1 MDVTEARVLIVDDE
15 FINQQIAS
23 AILKGAGYDYLVA
36 GSGEEALEM
45 VQSYAPDLILL
56 DVLMPGM
63 SGFEVVKHL
72 KADESTRHIPVIL
85 VTALSDRDS
94 RIDGLDAGAEDFIA
108 KPIDDRELKARV
120 RNLLRLKKLNDFL
133 SDHNQILK
141 QYDTLTALP
150 NRNLCRDRL
159 VSDIAAAEA
168 TGLEVAV
175 ILIEL
180 TNFKQIND
188 TLGFPSGDK
197 VLLEVSRR
205 LSEYIQETDTL
216 ARMGGSEF
224 ALLRI
229 RENVIMHTGDLCNE
243 LLELLSIPI
252 DHEDQQVHITAAVGV
267 SHFPRHGGDMNALFQ
282 KAAIAMTHAKQA
294 GERNST
300 RIYTPEMETEAQE
313 RFALESRLHQ
323 VLERKELALHY
334 QPKVD
339 AFTGE
344 IIGMEALLRWNSPE
358 LGTISPVR
366 FIPLAE
372 ETELIVPMGAWA
384 LRTAC
389 KETKKWLDMGYK
401 LTIAVNLSPRQFLDK
416 GLKET
421 VRQALEESQLPP
433 ERLELEITE
442 SCAVGD
448 VAYTINLLKDLKSL
462 GVTCALDDFG
472 TGYSSLNY
480 LKLLPL
486 DTLKLDRSFVMAIP
500 EDMDDAAIVRTVIQM
515 AHDLGLKVVTEGV
528 ETRQQAA
535 FLKYNQCEI
544 LQGFLVSRP
553 LDSATFEAFLAR
565 EAPEEW
571 V

>member
-1 MDVTEARVLIVDDE
+1 M
-15 FINQQIAS
+15 
-23 AILKGAGYDYLVA
+23 
-36 GSGEEALEM
+36 
-45 VQSYAPDLILL
+45 
-56 DVLMPGM
+56 
-63 SGFEVVKHL
+63 
-72 KADESTRHIPVIL
+72 
-85 VTALSDRDS
+85 
-94 RIDGLDAGAEDFIA
+94 
-108 KPIDDRELKARV
+108 
-120 RNLLRLKKLNDFL
+120 KKLNDFL

-168 TGLEVAV
+168 AGLEISI

-188 TLGFPSGDK
+188 TLGFQSGDR
-197 VLLEVSRR
+197 VLLEVAKR
-205 LSEYIQETDTL
+205 LADYADKSDTV

-229 RENVIMHTGDLCNE
+229 RENAAMHSGDFCNE

-252 DHEDQQVHITAAVGV
+252 EYEDQPVHITASVGV
-267 SHFPRHGGDMNALFQ
+267 SHFPRHAGDMNALFQ
-282 KAAIAMTHAKQA
+282 KAAIAMAHAKQA
-294 GERNST
+294 GERNSS
-300 RIYTPEMETEAQE
+300 RIYAPEMETQAQE

-339 AFTGE
+339 AFSGE
-344 IIGMEALLRWNSPE
+344 VIGMEALLRWNSPE

-384 LRTAC
+384 LKTAC
-389 KETKKWLDMGYK
+389 KQAKKWLDQGHK
-401 LTIAVNLSPRQFLDK
+401 LTVAVNLSPRQFLDK
-416 GLKET
+416 RLKDT
-421 VRQALEESQLPP
+421 VRQALTDSQLPP

-448 VAYTINLLKDLKSL
+448 VTYTVNLLNDLKSL

-500 EDMDDAAIVRTVIQM
+500 EDKNDAAIVRSVIQM

-544 LQGFLVSRP
+544 LQGFLISRP
-553 LDSATFEAFLAR
+553 LDAQEFGEFLLR
-565 EAPEEW
+565 GTPEEW